1 MPLPAIIAGAS
12 ALLSSPA
19 GQKALAAAVPG
30 LLEGGVGLYQGF
42 QQNRRAKANE
52 QSAREAFESSRAAYF
67 AQDISNPYANMEN
80 PYEDLT
86 VNQQQA
92 KFQAEQQQQ
101 ALANTMQSM
110 RGAAGGS
117 GIAAFTQ
124 ALANQQAQN
133 LQQASASIGM
143 QESRIQQLRA
153 GEASRLQQYERQG
166 EVYSRELKA
175 DLLGTQLGLDIKDLS
190 AAQEQ
195 LIASREGIA
204 SAVGSI
210 GSGILGGVDA
220 YTDRM
225 DFEEA
230 RAYERSLNEKKNQSD
245 YESNPNNAFG

>member
-80 PYEDLT
+80 VYEDLT

-92 KFQAEQQQQ
+92 RFQAEQQQQ

-110 RGAAGGS
+110 RGAAGSS

-124 ALANQQAQN
+124 ALANAQAQN
-133 LQQASASIGM
+133 LQQASASIGA
-143 QESRIQQLRA
+143 QEAGIQRLQA
-153 GEASRLQQYERQG
+153 GEAARLQGMERQG
-166 EVYSRELKA
+166 ELYSRQLRA
-175 DLLGTQLGLDIKDLS
+175 DLLGTRLGMDIKDLS

-195 LIASREGIA
+195 LVASRQGMA

-220 YTDRM
+220 YIDRM
-225 DFEEA
+225 DLEEA
-230 RAYERSLNEKKNQSD
+230 RAYERLLNEN
-245 YESNPNNAFG
+245 EE